1 MRTFRG
7 RQALVTGAASGIGR
21 AVALRLA
28 REGMQLFLVDVDH
41 AGLAEV
47 ANEARESSP
56 LVIEYKCDLGRRES
70 VHELA
75 DEVLAQWGGVD
86 LLFNNA
92 GIVFYGPT
100 HTMTE
105 KQWDTLLAINLHAP
119 IHLTQRLLPSMLQR
133 DDVHIANMCSITGL
147 VPGGRFCAY
156 ATSKFGLVGFTETLR
171 AEYGRKG
178 LGVTAICPGPSL
190 TKLYQSGDCGH
201 KNSIPRPP
209 GWACATPERIAE
221 ISLRAIRWNK
231 RKQLITPLAHLVYQ
245 LDRFAPWFIDLMNT
259 FSRRNLPWYLG
270 GRKKAATPVAEPTI
284 LSLPATATSAANEPH
299 RRAA

>member
-28 REGMQLFLVDVDH
+28 REGMQLFLVDMDPI
-41 AGLAEV
+41 GLAEV
-47 ANEARESSP
+47 ANEARETAP
-56 LVIEYKCDLGRRES
+56 QVIEHKCDLSRREC

-92 GIVFYGPT
+92 GVVFYGPT

-105 KQWDTLLAINLHAP
+105 RQWDALLAVNLLAP

-133 DDVHIANMCSITGL
+133 EDVHIANMCSITGL

-201 KNSIPRPP
+201 KNTIPRPP
-209 GWACATPERIAE
+209 AWACATPERIAD
-221 ISLRAIRWNK
+221 ISVRAIRWNK

-245 LDRFAPWFIDLMNT
+245 LDRFAPWLIDLMNT

-270 GRKKAATPVAEPTI
+270 GRKKAPASDPAI
-284 LSLPATATSAANEPH
+284 LSLAASPPSTSTAIEPQ